1 MDFWGAGGGRNRISE
16 FGRDEKFLKSVRRWN
31 KKRPRL
37 KYWKRPGALYL
48 LMKQIYLI
56 RGV

>member
-31 KKRPRL
+31 K
-37 KYWKRPGALYL
+37 RPGRQNIGSDREHY
-48 LMKQIYLI
+48 IY
-56 RGV
+56 